1 MAAMNGSAGMFAITK
16 GRLMIL
22 TSLVITWWFAHLLPN
37 YKPMIKAQFKS
48 RLDEARQK
56 IPKIKVDWNPTDDPR
71 AKYNASK
78 LALIIEP
85 RPLPHLV
92 PQMLHMT
99 SVVPP
104 DWRFLFIGSNKSV
117 VSVSRSYGIKHQQII
132 GKLDLMVLPEP
143 WQIDSKEYVH
153 RLLTDIRFYEEFLP
167 GVEWILKFES
177 DSILCSNSNRSL
189 NDWLDWSWAGAPRTP
204 DDRFSG
210 NGGLSLRRVSS
221 IKRVLQFQERY
232 NDTDAEDEWYGKR
245 LWVMQGE
252 KVAHGT
258 KGVLAVEDV
267 YIEKAMG
274 YHVRDGGNTLSEN
287 VWKNATQR
295 KKIFDYCPE
304 LSMIMDMKLE
314 RERCD
319 GDNKE
324 GGIGPTDAEKE
335 KAEEEAKKKAEEEA
349 KAKAEE
355 AAKSAAEEEERR
367 KKEEEEKKNKQED
380 DKKKQAEDTE
390 KKKLEEEARKKQV
403 EEYLKNHKDSSPSI
417 GLEDLDDLD
426 DMLKLDYGLGGGD
439 SASPSEH
446 IDDADAKAKE
456 MAAEAKAKA
465 ADKAAVARTAVHP
478 I

>member
-1 MAAMNGSAGMFAITK
+1 MAAMNGSAGMFAITRGK
-16 GRLMIL
+16 LL
-22 TSLVITWWFAHLLPN
+22 VLASLAITWWFAHILPG
-37 YKPMIKAQFKS
+37 YQPMIKAQLTS

-56 IPKIKVDWNPTDDPR
+56 IPKIKVDWNPSDDPR

-92 PQMLHMT
+92 PQLLHMT

-117 VSVSRSYGIKHQQII
+117 VSVSRSYGVKHHQIT
-132 GKLDLMVLPEP
+132 GKLDLMILPEP
-143 WQIDSKEYVH
+143 WEIESKEHVY
-153 RLLTDIRFYEEFLP
+153 RLLTDVRFYDEFLP

-177 DSILCSNSNRSL
+177 DSILCSNSPTSL
-189 NDWLDWSWAGAPRTP
+189 NEWLDWSWAGAPKTP

-232 NDTDAEDEWYGKR
+232 NNTEAEDEWYGKR

-252 KVAHGT
+252 KVAHGK

-267 YIEKAMG
+267 YMEKPMG
-274 YHVRDGGNTLSEN
+274 YHVRDSGKTLPDK
-287 VWKNATQR
+287 VWKNPKQR

-304 LSMIMDMKLE
+304 VSLIMDMKLE

-319 GDNKE
+319 GDNRE
-324 GGIGPTDAEKE
+324 GGIGPTDEEKE
-335 KAEEEAKKKAEEEA
+335 LAEQEAKKKAEEQA
-349 KAKAEE
+349 KAAEE
-355 AAKSAAEEEERR
+355 AAAKAKEEEEERR
-367 KKEEEEKKNKQED
+367 KKQGEEELA
-380 DKKKQAEDTE
+380 KQAEE
-390 KKKLEEEARKKQV
+390 ARKKLEEEEARQKKA
-403 EEYLKNHKDSSPSI
+403 EEDAKTQNADTPPIKLD
-417 GLEDLDDLD
+417 GLDDHDLDE
-426 DMLKLDYGLGGGD
+426 MLKLDYGLGGG
-439 SASPSEH
+439 SPAPASTPDHS
-446 IDDADAKAKE
+446 DDDDAKAKA
-456 MAAEAKAKA
+456 MAEEAKAKA
-465 ADKAAVARTAVHP
+465 AAKETATNP